1 MLGSLVPGDVLA
13 SRYVLEARLGRG
25 GMGEVWRAKR
35 LETRERV
42 AVKFLRDDLAA
53 DAASQKRFLREAR
66 AASAVRH
73 PNVVEMYDVLENEG
87 TPFLVME
94 LLAGETLGNRLRRK
108 GSLSPAE
115 TAAILLPV
123 FDAVEA
129 AHAAGIVH
137 RDLKPENIFLARDG
151 DAVRVRVLD
160 FGIAKQMEKLSTPM
174 MGEVGA
180 TTAPVGTTGAMIGT
194 PYYMA
199 PEQALG
205 ERDVDGRADLWSLGV
220 ILYECLSGKRP
231 TEAAT
236 LGGVLKIIVTDGMVP
251 LAELMPDLDPHL
263 ADEVMDL
270 LRSDREM
277 RASSLGAL
285 RTSLQQ
291 QQPESALLDLPYDE
305 AAPRSVRLAA
315 LEGPRRRLWPF
326 AAVLATAGILLG
338 VLRGGGTATL
348 ESASRGSDQ
357 HVAQVKALPLPPP
370 SAVAPSTTAPQ
381 VTSASST
388 RRPVAA
394 VTAPSASVVA
404 PPAAPATASGAP
416 SRGPSGLVTDNPFIR

>member
-108 GSLSPAE
+108 GALSPAE

-151 DAVRVRVLD
+151 DQVRVRVLD

-251 LAELMPDLDPHL
+251 LGELMPDLDPHL

-291 QQPESALLDLPYDE
+291 EHPESALLDLPYDE

-326 AAVLATAGILLG
+326 AAVLATAGIALG
-338 VLRGGGTATL
+338 VLRGGSSATL
-348 ESASRGSDQ
+348 ESTSRGSDQ
-357 HVAQVKALPLPPP
+357 RVAQVKALP
-370 SAVAPSTTAPQ
+370 APVPTSLGSIASAPQ
-381 VTSASST
+381 VTASSA
-388 RRPVAA
+388 RRLVAA
-394 VTAPSASVVA
+394 ATPATAPSAPSPPPPVA
-404 PPAAPATASGAP
+404 SASGAP
-416 SRGPSGLVTDNPFIR
+416 SRGPSGLVTDNPFLR